1 MLDAH
6 QVNVFLTA
14 AETLNFTLAA
24 RRLHM
29 TQPSVSEHIRG
40 LEHHFGTTLFIRAG
54 RRLKLTDAGQALVP
68 LAREVVGLSVQV
80 EETMVSLKG
89 EIHGHLT
96 VGCSTTP
103 GKYLLPGLL
112 ARFMRR
118 HPRVRATCNVTERAA
133 TLQMLCQGQVQ
144 LALSSAAETGRD
156 LEFRR
161 FIVDPVVL
169 IAPLDHP
176 WARRGCV
183 SPNELLNAAFILR
196 EEGSGTITAVREG
209 LPQVGLS
216 LDQLRPVLTLGNS
229 EAIAMAVEEG
239 IGAGFVSS
247 LVATKLFHGR
257 VAIVPVQGLALSQD
271 IYMVRHARRP
281 ATAAMTAFWNFI
293 HDPANAPA
301 QPGLAMQPVEAAQ

>member
-1 MLDAH
+1 MD
-6 QVNVFLTA
+6 
-14 AETLNFTLAA
+14 
-24 RRLHM
+24 
-29 TQPSVSEHIRG
+29 
-40 LEHHFGTTLFIRAG
+40 
-54 RRLKLTDAGQALVP
+54 
-68 LAREVVGLSVQV
+68 
-80 EETMVSLKG
+80 SLKG

-112 ARFMRR
+112 ASFMRR
-118 HPRVRATCNVTERAA
+118 HPRVRATCSVTGRAA
-133 TLQMLCQGQVQ
+133 AIQMLCQGHVQ
-144 LALSSAAETGRD
+144 LALSSAAEAGRD

-176 WARRGCV
+176 WAQRRCV
-183 SPNELLNAAFILR
+183 APSELLNAAFILR
-196 EEGSGTITAVREG
+196 EEGSGTTTAVCEG
-209 LPQVGLS
+209 LPQVGLA

-239 IGAGFVSS
+239 IGVGFVSS
-247 LVATKLFHGR
+247 LVATKFFHGR
-257 VAIVPVQGLALSQD
+257 VAIVAVEGLALAQD

-293 HDPANAPA
+293 HDPAIAPA
-301 QPGLAMQPVEAAQ
+301 QPALALHA